1 VQRYSGGRI
10 GPTPPPATSS
20 DRLFNDS
27 GRFAKSIFAR
37 AGKTGEFV
45 ISWAANRFSGHVA
58 DQVPGWLIRLRQLVP
73 VLQSPAELGKD
84 PAVRAAVQKAMAG
97 AIGKA
102 SDKGRAAGLRLISQ
116 ARDLAASAR
125 DVAEAAED

>member
-1 VQRYSGGRI
+1 
-10 GPTPPPATSS
+10 
-20 DRLFNDS
+20 
-27 GRFAKSIFAR
+27 
-37 AGKTGEFV
+37 V